1 MEKRRRISPAMT
13 GGAGNGKAR
22 QPLPWPDMADRPP
35 QPLQDGGSRLAQD
48 EIGLIHAARRGEV
61 EAFNQLVLT
70 YQDLVYNQ
78 AFRLLDD
85 SQAADDATQEA
96 FIAAYRSLASYRGG
110 SFRAWLSRIVTNL
123 CYDEFR
129 RRRAF
134 PTTPFDAW
142 DIQGEEIES
151 PGWSKDG
158 AETPEEWVMRAE
170 TSQSIQRSLNS
181 LPPDHRNV
189 LVLVD
194 LLGYEYA
201 EAAKALGKPV
211 GTVKSR
217 LARARAQLR
226 GALLAAQ
233 P

>member
-1 MEKRRRISPAMT
+1 MEKRKNTSEAIDRA
-13 GGAGNGKAR
+13 AR
-22 QPLPWPDMADRPP
+22 SNSQAHPLPWSAMPGYVPPDGRPRFA
-35 QPLQDGGSRLAQD
+35 LD
-48 EIGLIHAARRGEV
+48 ENSLIQAARRGEV
-61 EAFNQLVLT
+61 EAFNQLVLA

-78 AFRLLDD
+78 AIRLLDD
-85 SQAADDATQEA
+85 AQAADDAAQEA
-96 FIAAYRSLASYRGG
+96 FIAAYRSLPSYRGG

-142 DIQGEEIES
+142 DMQGEEIES
-151 PGWSKDG
+151 PEWSKDL
-158 AETPEEWVMRAE
+158 AETPEEWVLRAE
-170 TSQSIQRSLNS
+170 LSQAIQRSLNS
-181 LPPDHRNV
+181 LPPGHRNV

-201 EAAKALGKPV
+201 EAAEALGKPV

-226 GALLAAQ
+226 GSLLAAQ
-233 P
+233 T